1 MSLILKCRYLLLP
14 LFLMLGLMAMYGQP
28 INVGIPDI
36 PISSMKGDNLS
47 TKQFNGKKVIYFV
60 CEANEINISKL
71 KQLDSIV
78 KANFQSIAAIIIPIS
93 DFSGNKKIDLKEW
106 KKVQTATSFL
116 VITDVGKAKRSNG
129 ASQHSLLKWLS
140 SKDLNGHYDFDFNKA
155 GQIFMTNESGRMY
168 ACFLEEVNFS
178 DIVFGRAL
186 SAVR

>member
-14 LFLMLGLMAMYGQP
+14 LFSMLSLKAIYGQP
-28 INVGIPDI
+28 VNVGIPDI
-36 PISSMKGDNLS
+36 PIRSMKGDNLS

-60 CEANEINISKL
+60 CEVNEINISKL

-78 KANFQSIAAIIIPIS
+78 KANSQSMAAIVIPIS

-106 KKVQTATSFL
+106 KKIEAATSFL
-116 VITDVGKAKRSNG
+116 LITDVGKAKRSNG
-129 ASQHSLLKWLS
+129 TSQHSLLKWLS

-168 ACFLEEVNFS
+168 ACFMEEVDFS
-178 DIVFGRAL
+178 NIVFGRAL
-186 SAVR
+186 RAVR